1 MTNRTRAVGSPP
13 VGRRTIARRDLLR
26 GTGAGALLAVGGL
39 LTPSRALSAPS
50 APRGDRAGWR
60 EPLVIAHRG
69 ASGYRPEHTLAAY
82 ELAIDMGA
90 DVIEPDL
97 VSTRDGV
104 LVARHENEISGTT
117 DVSDRREFADRQ
129 TTKEIDGTQVSGWFT
144 EDFTFAELRT
154 LRAIERLPDVRPGN
168 TRFDGRFPVP
178 TLAEVVDLARRE
190 SRRRRRRIGVY
201 PETKHPTYFAGIGL
215 ALEPPL
221 LRELRRVGWD
231 RRSSPAFVQSFEVS
245 NLRRL
250 SRHTDVKLVQL
261 VGSSGAPYDQVVAG
275 TGVTYADLVTP
286 RGLSRVARY
295 ADGIG
300 PDKGLLIPRRDDDSL
315 GRPTDVVDDAH
326 DVGLLVHP
334 YTFRNENVFLPA
346 EFDRGSDP
354 TAHGDAIG
362 ELTAFFDIGVDG
374 VFGDFPNTTFEA
386 RQRFL
391 ETHRRRAAA
400 RRAA

>member
-1 MTNRTRAVGSPP
+1 MAPLTQPQPTRTLS
-13 VGRRTIARRDLLR
+13 RRDLFR
-26 GTGAGALLAVGGL
+26 TAGAGGMVVAAGL
-39 LTPSRALSAPS
+39 LDPTRALALPAA

-82 ELAIDMGA
+82 LLAIDMGA

-117 DVSDRREFADRQ
+117 DVADRREFADRE
-129 TTKEIDGTQVSGWFT
+129 TTKEIDGNEVSGWFT

-154 LRAIERLPDVRPGN
+154 LRAIERLPDLRPGN

-178 TLAEVVDLARRE
+178 TLTEVIELARRE

-231 RRSSPAFVQSFEVS
+231 RRSSPAFVQSFEIS

-250 SRHTDVKLVQL
+250 SRRSEVKLVQL
-261 VGSSGAPYDQVVAG
+261 VGGSGAPYDQVVKE

-286 RGLSRVARY
+286 RGLARVARY

-300 PDKGLLIPRRDDDSL
+300 PDKNLLIPRRADDSL
-315 GRPTDVVDDAH
+315 GTPTDVVDDAH
-326 DVGLLVHP
+326 DEGLLVHP
-334 YTFRNENVFLPA
+334 YTFRNENFYLPS

-354 TAHGDAIG
+354 TDHGDAIG
-362 ELTAFFDIGVDG
+362 ELQAFFDIGVDG

-386 RQRFL
+386 RQQWLSAQRS
-391 ETHRRRAAA
+391 A